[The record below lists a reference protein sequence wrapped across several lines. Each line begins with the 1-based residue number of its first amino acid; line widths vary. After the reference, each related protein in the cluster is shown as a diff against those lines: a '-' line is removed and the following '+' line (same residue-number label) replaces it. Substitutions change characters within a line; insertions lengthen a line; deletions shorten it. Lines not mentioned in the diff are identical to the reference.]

1 MARILFVE
9 YHRSFREA
17 ASLRLDQSPD
27 LQVVGQAGTVVEGRR
42 KMAEGGI
49 DIALVNIPLPDEG
62 AVDLVREMYEANP
75 SVPVLVLTT
84 IEDRKIQ
91 EEFLAAGASE
101 VLPKDIT
108 VEKIVSAVVRL
119 TGEEQENEGIRILVS
134 YEESHLAYRDVIA
147 DVIQNLRPRNDV
159 RTVHLRALL
168 DEIER
173 LDPHLVI
180 CSRPENGNT
189 GRRAAWITLAPEPG
203 DPSEVCING
212 RRQPLENPGFDKL
225 LAIVDETEHLIRA
238 GIPPAAVS
246 QRPRPDSA

>member
-9 YHRSFREA
+9 FHRTFREA

-27 LQVVGQAGTVVEGRR
+27 LQVVGQAGTVAEGRR

-49 DIALVNIPLPDEG
+49 DVALVNIPLPDEG

-75 SVPVLVLTT
+75 SIPVLVLTT
-84 IEDRKIQ
+84 VEYRDVH

-101 VLPKDIT
+101 VLSKDIT
-108 VEKIVSAVVRL
+108 VEKIVSAVGRL
-119 TGEEQENEGIRILVS
+119 TGEEQENGGIRILVS

-147 DVIQNLRPRNDV
+147 DVIQNLRPHNDV
-159 RTVHLRALL
+159 RTVYLRALL

-180 CSRPENGNT
+180 CSRPENGST
-189 GRRAAWITLAPEPG
+189 GRRAAWITLAPEPD
-203 DPSEVCING
+203 DPSEVCIAG
-212 RRQPLENPGFDKL
+212 RRQALENPGFDKL
-225 LAIVDETEHLIRA
+225 LAIVDETEHLMRA
-238 GIPPAAVS
+238 GITPGGC
-246 QRPRPDSA
+246 